1 MGKINRWWQREDN
14 VRDVMLLVQRLTP
27 LNNIWFH
34 LSLTNKTSSVYKFSF
49 RCPVTRM
56 RMVTMCM
63 RKKVRKGAKESG
75 TKASWW
81 QRDFRIDGIGTSE
94 IVLSGSWVVFQIYH
108 TTMSRISLS
117 EKAVREP
124 NLHLR
129 AALAHTQL
137 CLGGGLQAAH
147 SCNKER

>member
-1 MGKINRWWQREDN
+1 MSNGQDQQMVTKRDN

-34 LSLTNKTSSVYKFSF
+34 LSLTNKTSLVYKFSF
-49 RCPVTRM
+49 RCMRITRM
-56 RMVTMCM
+56 RMMTMCM
-63 RKKVRKGAKESG
+63 RKGAKESG
-75 TKASWW
+75 TTASWW
-81 QRDFRIDGIGTSE
+81 QRDFRIGGIGTSE

-137 CLGGGLQAAH
+137 CLAGGLQAAH